1 MDKCQDLGTQL
12 DPTVV
17 SNIQSIIGSAPKKVF
32 DSVDTNNADCAN
44 IFSLIAES
52 KTVTSEK
59 VTTKTPPPTT
69 T

>member
-12 DPTVV
+12 DPTIV

-32 DSVDTNNADCAN
+32 DSVDTNNADCAT

-59 VTTKTPPPTT
+59 VTTTATT
-69 T
+69 TTTT